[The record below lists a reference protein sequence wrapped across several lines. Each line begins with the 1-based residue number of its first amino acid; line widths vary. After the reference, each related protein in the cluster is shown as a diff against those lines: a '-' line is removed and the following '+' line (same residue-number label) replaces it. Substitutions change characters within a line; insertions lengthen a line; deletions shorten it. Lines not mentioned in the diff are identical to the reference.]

1 MSTSETPADSEF
13 DSVEA
18 LQNEIHRLESL
29 LAEKLGSRNNSAL
42 KREIIVPLLME
53 PDPDSFTTEQTN
65 EIGKHVREHFGPATS
80 VKVKALI
87 GMPAFQHRVQPWLL
101 DCFGPTIA
109 GDKEERSNRF
119 LEEAIELYQAADGT
133 RADAHSLVDYV
144 FNRPTGERPQE
155 VGGVMLTLAAF
166 CIAHKLNMH
175 QCGEIEL
182 ARVWTK
188 LPQIRAKQAAK
199 PKNSPLPMHVEVGV
213 AP

>member
-1 MSTSETPADSEF
+1 MCTSETQADSEF
-13 DSVEA
+13 NSVED
-18 LQNEIHRLESL
+18 LQNEIRRLEAL
-29 LAEKLGSRNNSAL
+29 LAEKQGSRHQLTS

-53 PDPDSFTTEQTN
+53 PDPESFSTEQTN
-65 EIGKHVREHFGPATS
+65 EIGSHIREHFGPATS
-80 VKVKALI
+80 VKAKALI
-87 GMPAFQHRVQPWLL
+87 GIPAFQQRVQPWLL
-101 DCFGPTIA
+101 DCFGSAIA

-119 LEEAIELYQAADGT
+119 LEEAIELYQAADGI
-133 RADAHSLVDYV
+133 RADAHALVDYV
-144 FNRPTGERPQE
+144 FDRPTGERPQE

-166 CIAHKLNMH
+166 CLAHKLNMH

-213 AP
+213 AQ